1 MKVLGWL
8 VLVVALAAGG
18 LLAFLALKK
27 PAMRPPSTE
36 KIEATPARLA
46 RGRYLVE
53 NVSDC
58 LGCHSDFHKDRFAI
72 PTKRGTEGQ
81 GGFPFDKSL
90 GVPGLVQ
97 AQNISSDPEYGLG
110 NWTDG
115 EILRAFREGIKRDGT
130 ALFPMMPYQKLRVMS
145 DEDARSVVVYLRTLK
160 PIRHAVAA
168 RRLDF
173 PVNFLVKFEPKPLD
187 GPVPDPDPKDM
198 VAYGRYL
205 ATIGGC
211 VECHTPMDSKGRRDR
226 RSGIFRRMASPGT
239 MGPRGLGQPD
249 ARSGQLHGQGFA
261 RGIHRPVQ
269 VPRGP
274 RRRERSARDARKEHG
289 HAVAA
294 ARRDDARG
302 PRGDLRLP
310 EDAASRSRRRSS
322 PSPTRLPRPH
332 REGDP
337 RPRARRR
344 RGPPLRG
351 GPRPGGFR
359 GPGPR
364 ARRGRP
370 ASTSSTST
378 TGPAST
384 RRRCR

>member
-1 MKVLGWL
+1 MRMLLKVLGWI

-53 NVSDC
+53 HVSDC
-58 LGCHSDFHKDRFAI
+58 LGCHSDFHKDRFAV
-72 PTKRGTEGQ
+72 PTRRGTEGQ

-110 NWTDG
+110 SWTDG
-115 EILRAFREGIKRDGT
+115 EILRAFREGVKRDGT

-145 DEDARSVVVYLRTLK
+145 DEDAKSVVVYLRTLK
-160 PIRHAVAA
+160 PIRHAVAP

-187 GPVPDPDPKDM
+187 GPVPDPDPKDT

-211 VECHTPMDSKGRRDR
+211 VDCHTPIDSKGRPIAGQEYSGGWLLPGPWGRVVSANLTPDPDNYMGQASREEFIDR
-226 RSGIFRRMASPGT
+226 FKSLEALGGENAPLATPGKNT
-239 MGPRGLGQPD
+239 VMPWARLGGMTREDLGAIYDFLKTLKPIKKKIVSFPD
-249 ARSGQLHGQGFA
+249 A
-261 RGIHRPVQ
+261 
-269 VPRGP
+269 
-274 RRRERSARDARKEHG
+274 
-289 HAVAA
+289 
-294 ARRDDARG
+294 
-302 PRGDLRLP
+302 
-310 EDAASRSRRRSS
+310 
-322 PSPTRLPRPH
+322 
-332 REGDP
+332 
-337 RPRARRR
+337 
-344 RGPPLRG
+344 PP
-351 GPRPGGFR
+351 
-359 GPGPR
+359 
-364 ARRGRP
+364 
-370 ASTSSTST
+370 SST
-378 TGPAST
+378 P
-384 RRRCR
+384 